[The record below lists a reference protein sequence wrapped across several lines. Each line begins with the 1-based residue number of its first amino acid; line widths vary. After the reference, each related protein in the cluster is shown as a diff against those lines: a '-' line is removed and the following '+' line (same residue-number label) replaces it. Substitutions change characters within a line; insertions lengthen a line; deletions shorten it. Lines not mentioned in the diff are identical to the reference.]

1 MPASR
6 NGASRTSRIVRFV
19 LRWTIVAI
27 VVLAVLEAMC
37 HVVLLS
43 NDSLPVDFAPDPHMA
58 YRMVPGR
65 GVSSLGV
72 TFEINALGLRG
83 PEVVKPKPPGV
94 FRILVLGD
102 SVTLGYGVPEE
113 ASYPRVLEQ
122 LARGGRVEVIN
133 AGTSGHHTIDQV
145 GFLEHYG
152 LALEPDLVVT
162 GFTYSDLEPPLKLVI
177 RDGVGYDATENVAF
191 IPPWVK
197 KTLRHSRLYLA
208 IGRARWAMANRT
220 PDAASDPKARDEIFL
235 AKWPEQQGPV
245 NRLVAVCDEHRLPL
259 VIAYL
264 PAQAEVARGVEYPAL
279 IERLAALGR
288 PNVHFVNTVPRF
300 AAENSPGSLFLPFDP
315 VHPNSRG
322 HRVMARTLADDA
334 FLAKALPAGAT
345 FAPP

>member
-1 MPASR
+1 MPAPR
-6 NGASRTSRIVRFV
+6 NGASRVLRFL
-19 LRWTIVAI
+19 LRWTIVALVI
-27 VVLAVLEAMC
+27 LVVLEAMC

-43 NDSLPVDFAPDPHMA
+43 NDSLPVDFAPDPYMA

-72 TFEINALGLRG
+72 PFEINARGLRG
-83 PEVVKPKPPGV
+83 PEIVTPKPPGV
-94 FRILVLGD
+94 YRILVLGD
-102 SVTLGYGVPEE
+102 SVTLGYGVPDEV
-113 ASYPRVLEQ
+113 SYPRVLEK
-122 LARGGRVEVIN
+122 LARGGRLEVIN

-197 KTLRHSRLYLA
+197 KSLRHSRLYLA

-220 PDAASDPKARDEIFL
+220 PDTASDPKARDAIFL
-235 AKWPEQQGPV
+235 EKWPEQQAPV
-245 NRLVAVCDEHRLPL
+245 NRLVAVCVEHHLPL

-264 PAQAEVARGVEYPAL
+264 PAQAEVARGVEYPSL
-279 IERLAALGR
+279 VERLAGLER
-288 PNVHFVNTVPRF
+288 PGVHFVNTVPRF
-300 AAENSPGSLFLPFDP
+300 AAENNPGSLFLPFDP

-322 HRVMARTLADDA
+322 HRIMARTLAGDA
-334 FLAKALPAGAT
+334 FLAKTLPAGTT
-345 FAPP
+345 FAPAE